1 VIGGVAGLA
10 ILVGIYLFFA
20 RRRKRSR
27 NAEDTWTGKPELH
40 SESVPGPPKTLLE
53 VDAESRPPQEL
64 EGDYYALADQQTH
77 WGAAEMAAN
86 EVAAREMDVKS
97 SGQELEVQPSSRPP
111 AGNI

>member
-40 SESVPGPPKTLLE
+40 AESVSGPPKTLLE
-53 VDAESRPPQEL
+53 VDGESRPPQEL
-64 EGDYYALADQQTH
+64 EGNYYTSGDQQTH
-77 WGAAEMAAN
+77 WEAAELAAN
-86 EVAAREMDVKS
+86 EAAAREMDVKS
-97 SGQELEVQPSSRPP
+97 SSQELEVQPPSRPL